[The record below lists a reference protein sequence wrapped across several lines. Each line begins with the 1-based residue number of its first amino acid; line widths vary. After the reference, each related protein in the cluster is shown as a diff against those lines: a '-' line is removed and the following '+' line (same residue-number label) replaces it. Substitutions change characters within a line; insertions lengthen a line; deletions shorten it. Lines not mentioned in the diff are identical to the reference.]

1 MVSSTGVC
9 FLFLVYFL
17 QFCRF
22 FCVFFLSFYIILG
35 RKGVETNHPS
45 STWTAT
51 RLGEQCKGSYF
62 HRTFYTRDQ
71 RPLAAWSGTQNSP
84 GWVRLKTIF
93 TELIKAGQ
101 LSETRKKREGVF
113 STRFSKVGNCGIRLP
128 MRLRGRWWLLIR
140 TWLPCRAHFSQLS
153 SSMYASDALA
163 PCTEIGLITKLS
175 CGSSSIRLFRF
186 QAWAPS

>member
-9 FLFLVYFL
+9 FLFLVSFL

-22 FCVFFLSFYIILG
+22 FCVFLSFYIILG

-101 LSETRKKREGVF
+101 LSETRKKEGRRIFYQVF
-113 STRFSKVGNCGIRLP
+113 KGWQLRNKIADEIERQMVIVDPHVASLPRTFLPVVVFHVRFRRPRTIR
-128 MRLRGRWWLLIR
+128 
-140 TWLPCRAHFSQLS
+140 
-153 SSMYASDALA
+153 
-163 PCTEIGLITKLS
+163 K
-175 CGSSSIRLFRF
+175 
-186 QAWAPS
+186 